1 MTDAGMTSGRTKYV
15 TLVVLAVLWLAGLLV
30 FSRGVLPAPLLLA
43 LGTAATITLAAGLDR
58 TGRIAADAI
67 AAAGLGLAVVAGDGQ
82 LAPWSAILTFLA
94 MAGAA
99 EYIAARATG
108 NARQVRRLQERARLL
123 ENIVDTDPTMV
134 FVKDR
139 QSRLTFVNEAVRRFV
154 GLSDAQILGRTDE
167 VFGCTPEEVG
177 MYQES
182 DRAALAADQPVHYP
196 AGVLTD
202 SHGTAHW
209 FESIKVALPAGNDN
223 TDILVIG
230 TDVSD
235 RVKSEQNTQ
244 AGADLLLALAEATAL
259 LLAETDIESAM
270 LSALQRIG
278 AALPIDRIQVIEHRD
293 AAVDRQARTTR
304 HCVWTASAAIASPP
318 GNGETFLSSP
328 GFAQFV
334 ATLRQGV
341 EVACATCDFDAPVRD
356 ALHAQDVRAL
366 YALPIRASG
375 EFWGYVTF
383 ENCRSDE
390 NISETLRPALGT
402 LANSLGAAITRH
414 DARLAIQLQEQAIR
428 AMLDGLPSQVVVL
441 EPGGRI
447 RFANQ
452 AIADFLNT
460 SVEELIGESLSSVLP
475 QLALIA
481 PVPGVTGSD
490 SGDVADTRHGLHPVR
505 DLTGQ
510 FHWFQ
515 TVTRPLPDPATG
527 EILTLSVNTDVSAL
541 KEADEALGAERTML
555 QVLIDNLPDL
565 IFIKD
570 RQSRY
575 VTANAAHLALLDAS
589 RVEDIIGKRDYD
601 FFSAASSEPFYR
613 EEQAIMESNQ
623 AVLERVEEINVDTPD
638 RRRWVLSSKIPL
650 TDAQGTVTGLIVI
663 SRDITSL
670 KQGEEALRAAKETA
684 EAATAAKSVFLATM
698 SHEIR
703 TPMNAV
709 IAMTDLLTGTKLTP
723 EQADYV
729 NTIRVGGESLLS
741 VINDILDFSKIEAG
755 KLELEEYAFNLVESI
770 EETMHLLAPRASQKL
785 LNMRLE
791 LGDDVPGW
799 VVGDAGRLRQIV
811 MNLLNNAVKFTES
824 GEVNIA
830 ITATGS
836 GAQRRL
842 HFAIQDTGIGIPA
855 ERMNRLFQSF
865 SQVDSST
872 TRRFGGTGLGLA
884 ICKRLVELMGGTI
897 SVESIPGVGSTFTF
911 DVVMTVA
918 APPVMVD
925 RALSGA
931 EVAGDSTA
939 ALSPLS
945 ILLAEDNTINQ
956 KVALRVLDRL
966 GYSATVVDDG
976 QKAVTAALEQPYD
989 VILMDL
995 HMPEMNGLDATRL
1008 IRAGTPG
1015 NARPYIIALTADAA
1029 DGYEQRCFEA
1039 GMDAY
1044 VMKPIR
1050 IDDLAKAL
1058 AHARDALRLARHP
1071 E

>member
-15 TLVVLAVLWLAGLLV
+15 ALAVLAVLWLAGLLA
-30 FSRGVLPAPLLLA
+30 FARGMLPAPLLLA
-43 LGTAATITLAAGLDR
+43 MGTAATLTISAGLDR
-58 TGRIAADAI
+58 AGRITADAI
-67 AAAGLGLAVVAGDGQ
+67 AAAGLGLAVAADDSR
-82 LAPWSAILTFLA
+82 LALWSAILTFLA
-94 MAGAA
+94 IVGAA
-99 EYIAARATG
+99 EYIAVRAAG
-108 NARQVRRLQERARLL
+108 NTRQVRHLQERARLL
-123 ENIVDTDPTMV
+123 EDIVDTDPNLI
-134 FVKDR
+134 FVKNR
-139 QSRLTFVNEAVRRFV
+139 QNRLTFVNEAVRRFV
-154 GLSDAQILGRTDE
+154 GLSDAQILGHTDE
-167 VFGCTPEEVG
+167 VFGCSPEEVS

-182 DRAALAADQPVHYP
+182 DRAALAANQPVYYP

-202 SHGTAHW
+202 SHGAAHW
-209 FESIKVALPAGNDN
+209 FESIKVALPSGNNDAN
-223 TDILVIG
+223 ILVIG
-230 TDVSD
+230 TEVSD
-235 RVKSEQNTQ
+235 RIESEQLTQ
-244 AGADLLLALAEATAL
+244 ATGELLLALAEATAL
-259 LLAETDIESAM
+259 LLAAPEFDSGM
-270 LSALQRIG
+270 QGALQRIG
-278 AALPIDRIQVIEHRD
+278 AALPIDRIQVIEHRA
-293 AAVDRQARTTR
+293 AAVDGQARTTQR
-304 HCVWTASAAIASPP
+304 CVWTASTASASPTAEP
-318 GNGETFLSSP
+318 EEFFAAP
-328 GFAQFV
+328 GFSRLVAQ
-334 ATLRQGV
+334 LRQGV
-341 EVACATCDFDAPVRD
+341 EVTGRDADFDEAIQDLLR
-356 ALHAQDVRAL
+356 AQGVRAI
-366 YALPIRASG
+366 YALPIQATG
-375 EFWGYVTF
+375 EFWGFVSF

-390 NISETLRPALGT
+390 HIPDTLHPALGT

-414 DARLAIQLQEQAIR
+414 DARLAVQLQEEATR
-428 AMLDGLPSQVVVL
+428 AMLDGLPSQVVVM

-452 AIADFLNT
+452 ALADFLNMP
-460 SVEELIGESLSSVLP
+460 VEELIGKLCNRVLP
-475 QLALIA
+475 QPVFSALAQGEIGNA
-481 PVPGVTGSD
+481 STD
-490 SGDVADTRHGLHPVR
+490 SAYTRHGLHPVR
-505 DLTGQ
+505 DLAGQ
-510 FHWFQ
+510 IHWFQ
-515 TVTRPLPDPATG
+515 IVTRPLPDQTTG

-575 VTANAAHLALLDAS
+575 VTANAAHLALLGAN
-589 RVEDIIGKRDYD
+589 RVDDIIGKRDHD
-601 FFSAASSEPFYR
+601 FFSAASSEPFFR

-638 RRRWVLSSKIPL
+638 RRRWVLASKIPL
-650 TDAQGTVTGLIVI
+650 ADAQGTVTGLIVI

-670 KQGEEALRAAKETA
+670 KQGEEALRSAKETA

-709 IAMTDLLTGTKLTP
+709 IAMTDLLTSTKLTP

-755 KLELEEYAFNLVESI
+755 KLELEEYAFNLVESL

-785 LNMRLE
+785 LNMRLQ
-791 LGDDVPGW
+791 LGDNVPVW

-811 MNLLNNAVKFTES
+811 MNLLNNAVKFTDS

-830 ITATGS
+830 VTATGN

-911 DVVMTVA
+911 DVVMAVA
-918 APPVMVD
+918 APPVMMG
-925 RALSGA
+925 REMSHAG
-931 EVAGDSTA
+931 VAANSA
-939 ALSPLS
+939 AVSPLR

-966 GYSATVVDDG
+966 GYGATVVDDG

-989 VILMDL
+989 IILMDL
-995 HMPEMNGLDATRL
+995 HMPELNGLDATRL
-1008 IRAGTPG
+1008 IRASTTGDT
-1015 NARPYIIALTADAA
+1015 RPYIIALTADAA
-1029 DGYEQRCFEA
+1029 DGYEQRCLEA
-1039 GMDAY
+1039 GMDAI
-1044 VMKPIR
+1044 VIKPIR
-1050 IDDLAKAL
+1050 IDDLSNAL
-1058 AHARDALRLARHP
+1058 AHARDALCLAHQLD
-1071 E
+1071 

>member
-15 TLVVLAVLWLAGLLV
+15 TLAVLAVLWLAGVLALA
-30 FSRGVLPAPLLLA
+30 RGVLPAPLLLA
-43 LGTAATITLAAGLDR
+43 LGTAATITLSAGLDR
-58 TGRIAADAI
+58 AGRITADAI
-67 AAAGLGLAVVAGDGQ
+67 AAAGLGLAVAADDGR
-82 LAPWSAILTFLA
+82 LALWSAILTLLA
-94 MAGAA
+94 IAGAA
-99 EYIAARATG
+99 EYIAVRVTG
-108 NARQVRRLQERARLL
+108 SARQAQRLQERARML
-123 ENIVDTDPTMV
+123 ENIVDTDPTMI
-134 FVKDR
+134 FVKNR
-139 QSRLTFVNEAVRRFV
+139 QSRLTFVNQAVRRFV

-167 VFGCTPEEVG
+167 VFGCSPEEVS

-182 DRAALAADQPVHYP
+182 DRAALVANQPVYYP

-209 FESIKVALPAGNDN
+209 FESIKVALPAGTDN

-230 TDVSD
+230 TDISD
-235 RVKSEQNTQ
+235 RVKSEQITQ
-244 AGADLLLALAEATAL
+244 ASGDLLLALAEATTL
-259 LLAETDIESAM
+259 LLAESDFDSGM
-270 LSALQRIG
+270 LRALQRIG
-278 AALPIDRIQVIEHRD
+278 AALPIDRIQVIEYRG
-293 AAVDRQARTTR
+293 AAVDGQASTTQR
-304 HCVWTASAAIASPP
+304 CVWTASTAVASSAARA
-318 GNGETFLSSP
+318 EELFTAP
-328 GFAQFV
+328 GFARLV
-334 ATLRQGV
+334 AQLRQGV
-341 EVACATCDFDAPVRD
+341 AVAGRDADFDGAIQD
-356 ALHAQDVRAL
+356 LLHAQDVRAI
-366 YALPIRASG
+366 YALPIQATG
-375 EFWGYVTF
+375 EFWGFVSF
-383 ENCRSDE
+383 ENCQSDE
-390 NISETLRPALGT
+390 HIPDTLHPALGT

-414 DARLAIQLQEQAIR
+414 DARLAMQLQEEATR

-441 EPGGRI
+441 EPDGRI

-452 AIADFLNT
+452 ALADFLNMP
-460 SVEELIGESLSSVLP
+460 VEELIGESYCSVLP
-475 QLALIA
+475 QSAISALARGA
-481 PVPGVTGSD
+481 TDSD
-490 SGDVADTRHGLHPVR
+490 SSGVAGTKHDLYPVR

-510 FHWFQ
+510 AHWFQ
-515 TVTRPLPDPATG
+515 TVTRPMPDQATG

-575 VTANAAHLALLDAS
+575 VTANAAHLALLGAS
-589 RVEDIIGKRDYD
+589 RVDDIIGRRDHD

-613 EEQAIMESNQ
+613 EEQAIMDSNR

-638 RRRWVLSSKIPL
+638 RRRWVLASKIPL

-785 LNMRLE
+785 LNMRLQ
-791 LGDDVPGW
+791 LGDNVPVW

-811 MNLLNNAVKFTES
+811 MNLLNNAVKFTDS

-830 ITATGS
+830 IAASGN

-911 DVVMTVA
+911 DVVMAVA
-918 APPVMVD
+918 APPVMVG
-925 RALSGA
+925 RETSHAG
-931 EVAGDSTA
+931 VAANSA
-939 ALSPLS
+939 AVSPLR

-989 VILMDL
+989 IILMDL

-1008 IRAGTPG
+1008 DSRRHAGGCPPVHHRPHGRRCRRIRAAMLRSRHGCVCHE
-1015 NARPYIIALTADAA
+1015 ADPN
-1029 DGYEQRCFEA
+1029 R
-1039 GMDAY
+1039 
-1044 VMKPIR
+1044 
-1050 IDDLAKAL
+1050 
-1058 AHARDALRLARHP
+1058 
-1071 E
+1071 